1 MSNFFLN
8 VAVAQL
14 FAGIFFGGEDKIAII
29 LCVLLFGM
37 PGMTGTL
44 LPLLLHSKLVLVG
57 IRAAKLSWSTAG
69 GQTDAQVFRLGH
81 KEHSCFQTECSPQ
94 LEAGSFVPSV
104 LCSSCRQPA
113 PG

>member
-1 MSNFFLN
+1 MSNSFLN

-44 LPLLLHSKLVLVG
+44 LPLLLQLKLVLVG
-57 IRAAKLSWSTAG
+57 IRALKRSWSTAG
-69 GQTDAQVFRLGH
+69 AQTDTQVF
-81 KEHSCFQTECSPQ
+81 
-94 LEAGSFVPSV
+94 
-104 LCSSCRQPA
+104 
-113 PG
+113 

>member
-44 LPLLLHSKLVLVG
+44 LPLLLHSKLVLVA

-69 GQTDAQVFRLGH
+69 AQTELKFRLRT
-81 KEHSCFQTECSPQ
+81 QRT
-94 LEAGSFVPSV
+94 FVFSN
-104 LCSSCRQPA
+104 RMQPTT
-113 PG
+113 